1 MAINGIER
9 IAERILR
16 DAQTEAAG
24 IRSIADEN
32 CAKIDAQYEKQ
43 AKDAAGDIL
52 EAAEKEAA
60 EIVKRMKGE
69 SDMKARS
76 ALLEEKQTLMQKAFE
91 LAQQE
96 ILSMDGEKYR
106 AFLVSLACKA
116 CVSGKEE
123 LLLNAKD
130 LKRFGQDLCDEI
142 NAKLKEAGRPAKL
155 TLGKKPADIDGGL
168 KLKDGS
174 IETNCSVGT
183 LIAASK
189 DALVPQVAAMLFG

>member
-32 CAKIDAQYEKQ
+32 CAKIEAQSEKQ

-76 ALLEEKQTLMQKAFE
+76 ALLEEKQALMQKAFE

-96 ILSMDGEKYR
+96 ILAMDGEKYR

-116 CVSGKEE
+116 CFSGKEE

-142 NAKLKEAGRPAKL
+142 NAKL

-174 IETNCSVGT
+174 VETNCSIST
-183 LIAASK
+183 LIAAGK

>member
-32 CAKIDAQYEKQ
+32 CAKIGAEYEKQ

-60 EIVKRMKGE
+60 ELVERMKGE
-69 SDMKARS
+69 SEMKARS
-76 ALLEEKQTLMQKAFE
+76 ALLEEKQNLMQKAFE
-91 LAQQE
+91 QEKQE
-96 ILSMDGEKYR
+96 ILAMDEKKYR
-106 AFLVSLACKA
+106 AFLVSLACRA

-123 LLLNAKD
+123 LMLGKKD
-130 LKRFGQDLCDEI
+130 LERFGQELCDEI
-142 NAKLKEAGRPAKL
+142 NAKLEKDGRPAKL
-155 TLGKKPADIDGGL
+155 TLCKKPCDIEGGL

-174 IETNCSVGT
+174 VETNCSVAT
-183 LIAASK
+183 LIAGSR
-189 DALVPQVAAMLFG
+189 DTLVPQVAAMLFG

>member
-96 ILSMDGEKYR
+96 ILGMEEDKYR

-123 LLLNAKD
+123 LLLNEKD
-130 LKRFGQDLCDEI
+130 LKRFGKDLCDEI
-142 NAKLKEAGRPAKL
+142 NAKLKEEGRPAKL
-155 TLGKKPADIDGGL
+155 TLGKTPADIEGGL

-174 IETNCSVGT
+174 VETNCSVGT
-183 LIAASK
+183 LIATSK